1 MGLVFVYLDFIKKDD
16 IMYLTFV
23 IRVKYKKGERFS
35 DLSLFYF
42 V

>member
-1 MGLVFVYLDFIKKDD
+1 MFIYLEFKGKDD

-23 IRVKYKKGERFS
+23 IGVKYKKGERFS

-42 V
+42 L